1 MGKERKEKQQ
11 EGEDDQ
17 MEMNVSGRDWRT
29 IMADRQRERSDGGE
43 EDKKSLEMAC
53 DG

>member
-11 EGEDDQ
+11 DGEDDR
-17 MEMNVSGRDWRT
+17 MEMNMSGSDWRT
-29 IMADRQRERSDGGE
+29 IMPDRQVERSDGGE
-43 EDKKSLEMAC
+43 EDKKSLEMTR